1 VSGQRANPKPACL
14 LGHVRSNPPAEKIP
28 QIAKFLIAT
37 TLQLESPV
45 THTKQT
51 TGAFLIA
58 TNRPLLRLRTQPPLR
73 SRSPKRPRSR
83 VKFSSHRAPRLA
95 DPPSIL
101 DVDPGCLNSRDY
113 CFATGRQVNFEAP
126 ACQCN
131 RTAPG
136 HRRTHSQASKRS
148 EDKQ

>member
-1 VSGQRANPKPACL
+1 VSRQRANPKPACL

-37 TLQLESPV
+37 SLRLESPV

-51 TGAFLIA
+51 IGAFLIA
-58 TNRPLLRLRTQPPLR
+58 TFGTLFRLRTLSPLR
-73 SRSPKRPRSR
+73 SRSPKWPRSR
-83 VKFSSHRAPRLA
+83 VKFLSHRAPRFA
-95 DPPSIL
+95 ASPSIL

-136 HRRTHSQASKRS
+136 HRRTHSQASKRG